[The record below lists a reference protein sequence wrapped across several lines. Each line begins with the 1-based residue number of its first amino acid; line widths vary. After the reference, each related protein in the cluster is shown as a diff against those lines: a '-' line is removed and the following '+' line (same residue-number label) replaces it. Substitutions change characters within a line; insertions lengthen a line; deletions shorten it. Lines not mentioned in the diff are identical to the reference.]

1 MKHDFVHEYADL
13 EHWHWWF
20 RGRQNILERI
30 LRREMPDGPARSI
43 LSVGCGPAE
52 GLKWLVPLAG
62 SQGRVVGI
70 DRVALYGNNL
80 PQGVEFFTGSLEET
94 AFPDSAFDV
103 ILALDVLEHLENDTA
118 GLRAIV
124 RLLKPGGLLV
134 ITVPAFPFLWG
145 SHDLVSEHYRRYT
158 KRSLRSLLQR
168 GHVDDARITYFN
180 TLLFPVAATIR
191 IGRRLLGTAKHARSD
206 FKGQSPGMFNN
217 VLTGLLS
224 AEKYLI
230 NHVPLPFGTSLLATY
245 RGGSAGESG

>member
-13 EHWHWWF
+13 EQWHWWF

-30 LRREMPDGPARSI
+30 LQREMPAGPARAI

-70 DRVALYGNNL
+70 DRVAIYGNNL
-80 PQGVEFFTGSLEET
+80 PQGVEFFTGSLEEN
-94 AFPDSAFDV
+94 AFPDSTFDV

-158 KRSLRSLLQR
+158 KCSLRSLLQR
-168 GHVDDARITYFN
+168 EHVDDARITYFN

-206 FKGQSPGMFNN
+206 FKGQSPGLLNN

-230 NHVPLPFGTSLLATY
+230 HHVPLPFGTSLLATY
-245 RGGSAGESG
+245 RRATAA